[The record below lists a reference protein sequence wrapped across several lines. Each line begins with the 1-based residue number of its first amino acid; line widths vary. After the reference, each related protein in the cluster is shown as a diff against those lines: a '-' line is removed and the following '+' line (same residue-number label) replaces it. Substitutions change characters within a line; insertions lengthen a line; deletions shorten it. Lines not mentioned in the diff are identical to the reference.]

1 MKGLFVFVPRV
12 PLRGLL
18 VSLLSHQLLLQTL
31 GSILLDNADSVMAQS
46 SVPGSP
52 ATSIESFSHEGTEA
66 SLPGLL
72 SYLSPANLSV
82 LFDCLMESHS
92 VAYEFNARPGL
103 RSLIQKLAKLD
114 APANLLKQSTTAF
127 TCYLH
132 TLFQICRHSG
142 EHFSS
147 SHIKRILTG
156 DRLTNSQEKDDDSAT
171 EDTAAT
177 PTHHNDLLKGDRNV
191 DWIVRRLNEACD
203 QLSSVYVRLYNQY
216 KSEAQGNMS
225 FEVEL
230 ERSMSLS
237 STSSPARD
245 PSSWS
250 NNGYGEE
257 PLNSPLGRW
266 KLSSEKSS
274 RDPKSKHYQQLLEDD
289 IRMIELERQFLK
301 RKEDE
306 LLQVNIWTN
315 LVITMLELL
324 LSLPTLQFKAVLP
337 AVFPAV
343 TCLIST
349 GTDTKVKQLV
359 CEVVRRVGSIYGI
372 L

>member
-1 MKGLFVFVPRV
+1 M
-12 PLRGLL
+12 
-18 VSLLSHQLLLQTL
+18 
-31 GSILLDNADSVMAQS
+31 
-46 SVPGSP
+46 
-52 ATSIESFSHEGTEA
+52 ESFSNEGTEA
-66 SLPGLL
+66 TLPGLL

-103 RSLIQKLAKLD
+103 RSLIQKLAKLE
-114 APANLLKQSTTAF
+114 APANLLRQSTTAF

-156 DRLTNSQEKDDDSAT
+156 DRITNNQEKEDD
-171 EDTAAT
+171 AAKEETVGT
-177 PTHHNDLLKGDRNV
+177 PARHNDLLKGDRNV

-216 KSEAQGNMS
+216 KSDAQGTMS

-230 ERSMSLS
+230 ERSMPLS
-237 STSSPARD
+237 SNSSPSRD
-245 PSSWS
+245 ASSWS
-250 NNGYGEE
+250 GHNGYTDE
-257 PLNSPLGRW
+257 PLSSPLSKNSPFR
-266 KLSSEKSS
+266 KKFPSSEKSS
-274 RDPKSKHYQQLLEDD
+274 RDLKSKHYQQLLEDD

-349 GTDTKVKQLV
+349 GADTKVKQLV

>member
-1 MKGLFVFVPRV
+1 
-12 PLRGLL
+12 
-18 VSLLSHQLLLQTL
+18 
-31 GSILLDNADSVMAQS
+31 MAQS
-46 SVPGSP
+46 SNPGSP
-52 ATSIESFSHEGTEA
+52 ATSVESFNNEGSEA
-66 SLPGLL
+66 NLPGLL

-82 LFDCLMESHS
+82 LFDCLMESHT

-114 APANLLKQSTTAF
+114 APANLLRQSTTAF

-156 DRLTNSQEKDDDSAT
+156 DRLTNSQEKEDDAVKEEVANSPARS
-171 EDTAAT
+171 
-177 PTHHNDLLKGDRNV
+177 HNDLLKGDRNV

-216 KSEAQGNMS
+216 KSEAQGSMS

-230 ERSMSLS
+230 ERSFSLS

-245 PSSWS
+245 VS
-250 NNGYGEE
+250 NWGNGYLDE
-257 PLNSPLGRW
+257 PLHSPLARNR
-266 KLSSEKSS
+266 KSEKFP
-274 RDPKSKHYQQLLEDD
+274 RDPKSKHYQQLLEED